1 MKEEGLRQR
10 QKEEMLT
17 RMPKTAI
24 NDHQLK
30 LGIETIVKN
39 FSNEEEEVRFRI
51 VLSPDK
57 KTKIVEKIEN
67 DG

>member
-1 MKEEGLRQR
+1 
-10 QKEEMLT
+10 MLT